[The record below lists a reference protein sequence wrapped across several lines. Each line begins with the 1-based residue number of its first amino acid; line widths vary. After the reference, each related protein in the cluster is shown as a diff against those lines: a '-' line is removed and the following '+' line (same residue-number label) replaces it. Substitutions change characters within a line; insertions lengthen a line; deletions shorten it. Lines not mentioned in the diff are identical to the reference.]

1 MEHKLRG
8 IMNFRTRF
16 KAVALSVVLV
26 LSQVLNIIGPAVTAY
41 AATPAPDSVTIA
53 SSGYLSDVYA
63 YGWTTTNDYTMYC
76 YNAAIENP
84 GHNGETFTKGE
95 PGGIVLDYIL
105 FYGYG
110 GAGYTGSVQGYSGQD
125 AQILTQYS
133 VWTYLNSAN
142 VGNWRGSSLAGPASA
157 FVDEAKANASDDA
170 AYAGT
175 SYIYTNG
182 SRQPLV
188 GSTLRLFD
196 PIQFVGQKVDSDG
209 AKVSDWDAQG
219 NATTVGT
226 QFTINFYENTL
237 VDSIDQLPS
246 NPSRSWVI
254 QTTVWPSGR
263 VRALLTDDCK
273 VSGDDWYY
281 DDNGAISLPLGTFTV
296 QETKAPTGY
305 KLTDSSVH
313 LGQIKAGTDG
323 YAQVTKIGD
332 WNGSFDQ
339 EDSGAGLAVADEIIR
354 GGASFA
360 KIDAERDEAVPQ
372 GEATLAGAEIT
383 LRNDSSKR
391 VEVNGNWYNP
401 GEDVLTI
408 TTSDDGTCATDAN
421 ALPYGTYTARETKP
435 SNGYLLNSDWSY
447 KVNITEDGTVV
458 NASDTPIE
466 EQIIRGGASFAKIDA
481 ERNEAVPEGAATLA
495 GAEITICNESTNSVF
510 VNGKWYQPGEDVITL
525 TTGEDG
531 KCETEANTLPY
542 GKYTAREVKPSKGYL
557 LNSDWNCTFNITDNG
572 TVVDTSSTPL
582 KEQVIRGDMS
592 AVKVDESSMDRMSNV
607 AFLVTSQTT
616 GESHVIV
623 TDENGQFNTAADWNA
638 HTQNTNANDAAY
650 DASTGKVDDS
660 KLDATAGIWFSS
672 NADNA
677 TPVDDSLGA
686 LPYDTYTIQELPCK
700 ANEGHRTIDTAV
712 VITRDAVNIDL
723 GTIDD
728 PTVGIATTLTTD
740 GGEKLAPADSQI
752 KLTDEVAYE
761 GLEKGT
767 DYTLRGELHKVD
779 ADGNDQGVIAT
790 SEQDF
795 TADLS
800 AGTTT
805 VNFDVDTSE
814 LHGMKLVAFEYLYQ
828 GDTPLANHEDLTDEG
843 QTVSVPEIHTTLMG
857 DAGHESN
864 GMADTITLTDTIE
877 YKGLKPGDTYVA
889 TGTLHYVRK
898 DDDNNVTDGGVVTD
912 ADGNDVTA
920 QAEFTPDKADGTV
933 DVTFTFPTPDDLAG
947 QDVVAFEDVTHNN
960 RTVATHADIT
970 DENQTMHF
978 PKVHTTA
985 TDKVDGDQEIEAAAD
1000 QVVTDRVEYTNLT
1013 PGQEYTVTG
1022 TLHLVG
1028 DDGSD
1033 AGVLNN
1039 EVTNTVTFTP
1049 DKADGYVDVEFTVDA
1064 SQLGGKSVVA
1074 FEDVTR
1080 DGVSVATHTDITD
1093 EGQTVTVKTPPTPE
1107 TPPTTQTPPPETPE
1121 TPETPT
1127 TPMPNTGQTPLA
1139 AILIVAGIAAVS
1151 IVAYRRHTAHR
1162 RG

>member
-1 MEHKLRG
+1 MKNR
-8 IMNFRTRF
+8 I
-16 KAVALSVVLV
+16 KAIAMSVVLV
-26 LSQVLNIIGPAVTAY
+26 LSQFLSLFTPATTAY

-53 SSGYLSDVYA
+53 SSGYLSNEYA
-63 YGWTTTNDYTMYC
+63 YGWTTEDNFTMYC
-76 YNAAIENP
+76 ANAAIENP
-84 GHNGETFTKGE
+84 GRNGETFTKGE

-133 VWTYLNSAN
+133 VWTYLNCAN

-157 FVDEAKANASDDA
+157 FVDEARANAKDDA

-196 PIQFVGQKVDSDG
+196 PIHFVVQKVDSDG
-209 AKVSDWDAQG
+209 STVDNYDAQG
-219 NATTVGT
+219 NATTVGA
-226 QFTINFYENTL
+226 QFTVNFYENTFA
-237 VDSIDQLPS
+237 DSTDQLPS
-246 NPSRSWVI
+246 SPTRSWVI
-254 QTTVWPSGR
+254 QTTQRDNGR
-263 VRALLTDDCK
+263 VRADLTDACK

-281 DDNGAISLPLGTFTV
+281 DGNGMISLPIGTFTV
-296 QETKAPTGY
+296 QETQAPTGY

-313 LGQIKAGTDG
+313 IGQVKASQDG
-323 YAQVTKIGD
+323 VANVVKIGD
-332 WNGSFDQ
+332 WTGKFDQ
-339 EDSGAGLAVADEIIR
+339 EDAGAGLAVADQIIR

-383 LRNDSSKR
+383 LRNDSTNS
-391 VEVNGNWYNP
+391 VEVNGNWYKP

-408 TTSDDGTCATDAN
+408 ITGDDGTCSTDAN

-435 SNGYLLNSDWSY
+435 SKGYLLNSDWSY
-447 KVNITEDGTVV
+447 TVNITEDGTVV

-466 EQIIRGGASFAKIDA
+466 EQVIRGGASFAKIDA

-495 GAEITICNESTNSVF
+495 GAEITIRNDSTNSVL
-510 VNGKWYQPGEDVITL
+510 VNGKWYNPGEDVITL

-531 KCETEANTLPY
+531 KCATEANTLPY
-542 GKYTAREVKPSKGYL
+542 GKYTARETKPSKGYL

-572 TVVDTSSTPL
+572 TIVDTSSTPL
-582 KEQVIRGDMS
+582 KEQVIRGDFS
-592 AVKVDESSMDRMSNV
+592 SVKVDESSMDRMANV
-607 AFLVTSQTT
+607 AFLVTSKTT
-616 GESHVIV
+616 GENHVIV

-660 KLDATAGIWFSS
+660 KLDATAGIWFSG

-712 VITRDAVNIDL
+712 VITRNAVNIDL

-740 GGEKLAPADSQI
+740 EGEKLAPANSQI

-761 GLEKGT
+761 GLEKG
-767 DYTLRGELHKVD
+767 DNYTLKGELHKVD
-779 ADGNDQGVIAT
+779 AEGNDQGVIAT

-805 VNFDVDTSE
+805 VNFDIDTTD
-814 LHGMKLVAFEYLYQ
+814 LQGMKLVAFEYLYQ
-828 GDTPLANHEDLTDEG
+828 GDTPLTNHEDLTDDG
-843 QTVSVPEIHTTLMG
+843 QTVTVPEIHTTLMG

-864 GMADTITLTDTIE
+864 GMTDTITLTDTIE
-877 YKGLKPGDTYVA
+877 YKGLNPGDTYVA
-889 TGTLHYVRK
+889 TGTLHYIDK

-920 QAEFTPDKADGTV
+920 QAEFTPDKSDGTV

-970 DENQTMHF
+970 DENQTVHF

-985 TDKVDGDQEIEAAAD
+985 TDKADGDQEIEADSD

-1033 AGVLNN
+1033 AGVLKDADGN
-1039 EVTNTVTFTP
+1039 EVKNTVTFTP
-1049 DKADGYVDVEFTVDA
+1049 DEADGFVDIEFTVDA

-1080 DGVSVATHTDITD
+1080 DGVSVATHADITD
-1093 EGQTVTVKTPPTPE
+1093 KGQTVTVKIPPEQTPPTPTTPPAE
-1107 TPPTTQTPPPETPE
+1107 TPS
-1121 TPETPT
+1121 
-1127 TPMPNTGQTPLA
+1127 TPMPNTGQSPIA
-1139 AILIVAGIAAVS
+1139 AILIAVGIAVVS
-1151 IVAYRRHTAHR
+1151 VVAYRQHLTHK